1 MLKDVVEVKNISDVF
16 IVVIFLI
23 QNVGTKT
30 KLKMRVLS
38 GSLDA
43 NVPIFFEYV
52 NTRFLAML
60 LATKYSLSF
69 GKYVNQ
75 R

>member
-1 MLKDVVEVKNISDVF
+1 MVKDVEEVKNISDFF

-23 QNVGTKT
+23 QKVGTKI
-30 KLKMRVLS
+30 KLKMWVLS
-38 GSLDA
+38 GPLGA

-52 NTRFLAML
+52 NTRFLAIL